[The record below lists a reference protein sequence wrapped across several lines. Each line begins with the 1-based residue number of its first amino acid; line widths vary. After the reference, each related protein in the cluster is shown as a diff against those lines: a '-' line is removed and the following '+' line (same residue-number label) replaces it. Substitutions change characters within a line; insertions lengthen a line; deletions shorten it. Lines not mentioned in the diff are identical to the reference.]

1 MNGSVSTLAGN
12 ARRDFILH
20 TCLRDFIG
28 LGMEVEGMTKQEL
41 AHIAKVMHD
50 LQRYCVWQV
59 YNEHPNYCGYCPLW
73 SYKDNECSLFML
85 YNGEY
90 KKNCTGKYPCK
101 WHITEADIERLERES
116 NDG

>member
-1 MNGSVSTLAGN
+1 
-12 ARRDFILH
+12 
-20 TCLRDFIG
+20 
-28 LGMEVEGMTKQEL
+28 MTKQEL

-59 YNEHPNYCGYCPLW
+59 YNEHPSYCGYCPLW

-90 KKNCTGKYPCK
+90 QKNCTGKYPCK

-116 NDG
+116 NENKMG

>member
-1 MNGSVSTLAGN
+1 MDDDRDCGALAGN
-12 ARRDFILH
+12 VGRFLVLPASVCDIA
-20 TCLRDFIG
+20 D
-28 LGMEVEGMTKQEL
+28 LGVEDEKMSKQEL
-41 AHIAKVMHD
+41 AHIAKVMLD

-90 KKNCTGKYPCK
+90 QKNCTGKYPCK
-101 WHITEADIERLERES
+101 WHITEADIERQERDES
-116 NDG
+116 

>member
-1 MNGSVSTLAGN
+1 
-12 ARRDFILH
+12 
-20 TCLRDFIG
+20 
-28 LGMEVEGMTKQEL
+28 MTKQEL

-90 KKNCTGKYPCK
+90 QKNCTGEYPCK
-101 WHITEADIERLERES
+101 WHITEADIERLERDS
-116 NDG
+116 DGGVPQNNKR